1 MKNPKKPVFI
11 VVLND
16 GETFTD
22 LSGCK
27 LIRTDSETY
36 EKAISEGMD
45 GDEITELPNAKTV
58 DLESVIFQNPGP
70 TDLFDSN

>member
-1 MKNPKKPVFI
+1 MKKPVFI

-27 LIRTDSETY
+27 LIRTDSETC

-45 GDEITELPNAKTV
+45 GDEIMELPNAKTV
-58 DLESVIFQNPGP
+58 DLESVIGLLN
-70 TDLFDSN
+70 TDVLFDSN